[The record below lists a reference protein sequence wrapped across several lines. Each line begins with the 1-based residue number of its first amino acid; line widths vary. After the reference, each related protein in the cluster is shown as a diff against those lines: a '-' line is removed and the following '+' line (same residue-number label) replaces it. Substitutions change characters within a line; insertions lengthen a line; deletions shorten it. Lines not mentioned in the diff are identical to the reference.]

1 MAAILNEMNAAQS
14 AQQSQQVAQQQ
25 QGPAPQPI
33 VNGVPYQPNALEVL
47 QRHIADGIKKTDGK
61 FYFRT
66 DEGTG
71 HGLKKN

>member
-1 MAAILNEMNAAQS
+1 MAAILSEMQT
-14 AQQSQQVAQQQ
+14 AQQQQQSLQQ
-25 QGPAPQPI
+25 QGPAPQPL

-47 QRHIADGIKKTDGK
+47 QRHIADGINKTQDK

-66 DEGTG
+66 PDGTG

>member
-14 AQQSQQVAQQQ
+14 APPQN
-25 QGPAPQPI
+25 GPAPQPI

-47 QRHIADGIKKTDGK
+47 QRHIADGIKKTEGK